1 MRSRNQTTK
10 EWCLMDDYDGKEFYK
25 VEIAKVID
33 EIEDI
38 GVLELVY
45 KILLLEV

>member
-1 MRSRNQTTK
+1 
-10 EWCLMDDYDGKEFYK
+10 MDDYDSKEFYK
-25 VEIAKVID
+25 VEIAKVMD
-33 EIEDI
+33 EIEDV